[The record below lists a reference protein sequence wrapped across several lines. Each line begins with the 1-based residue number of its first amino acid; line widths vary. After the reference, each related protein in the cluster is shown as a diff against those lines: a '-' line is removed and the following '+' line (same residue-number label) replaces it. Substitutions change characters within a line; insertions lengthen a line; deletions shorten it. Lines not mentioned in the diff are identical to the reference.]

1 MKFRP
6 PFMVQT
12 SPKHQENPLEYLIYR
27 PLLQIITNRPPCMCL
42 CLCFHYFI
50 FKIIF
55 KILCICRYCF
65 ALSYGF
71 QVFFSQYFCRY
82 HAEKIFTKGKCM
94 FVCLKFML
102 LKNFFAANKF
112 WWEKSLANTKLLY
125 LRNFKRTSK
134 ESYEQYWTFLDKF
147 LRNSGQNIEVICSL
161 LKILLYIFSPLSISI
176 LNIIAGQINIQK
188 SIWYLCVLIYSFRRS
203 LEWLHP
209 SFVRSVVTMSCSA
222 WSPMSVGVCSLCDT
236 APIITLLAG
245 NLGSSGS
252 RDEAV
257 WRKTE
262 EIFEEFFSDNS

>member
-1 MKFRP
+1 
-6 PFMVQT
+6 
-12 SPKHQENPLEYLIYR
+12 
-27 PLLQIITNRPPCMCL
+27 
-42 CLCFHYFI
+42 
-50 FKIIF
+50 
-55 KILCICRYCF
+55 
-65 ALSYGF
+65 
-71 QVFFSQYFCRY
+71 
-82 HAEKIFTKGKCM
+82 M

-125 LRNFKRTSK
+125 LKNFKRTSK

-161 LKILLYIFSPLSISI
+161 LKILLYLFSIVHFHLKYNSRTNKYPEIHFL
-176 LNIIAGQINIQK
+176 
-188 SIWYLCVLIYSFRRS
+188 LIYSFRRS

-209 SFVRSVVTMSCSA
+209 SFVRSVVTMSCSL
-222 WSPMSVGVCSLCDT
+222 WSPVSVGVCSLCNT
-236 APIITLLAG
+236 SPIITLLAG
-245 NLGSSGS
+245 NLGSAGS

>member
-1 MKFRP
+1 
-6 PFMVQT
+6 
-12 SPKHQENPLEYLIYR
+12 
-27 PLLQIITNRPPCMCL
+27 MCL
-42 CLCFHYFI
+42 CLCFHYSI
-50 FKIIF
+50 FKSIF

-82 HAEKIFTKGKCM
+82 HAEKIVTKGKCM

-161 LKILLYIFSPLSISI
+161 LKILLYLFSIVHFHLKYNSRTNKYPEIHLI
-176 LNIIAGQINIQK
+176 LMCT
-188 SIWYLCVLIYSFRRS
+188 YLLFQEK
-203 LEWLHP
+203 LG
-209 SFVRSVVTMSCSA
+209 VTASQFCEE
-222 WSPMSVGVCSLCDT
+222 CCDHE
-236 APIITLLAG
+236 LLALVACVG
-245 NLGSSGS
+245 GCLLP
-252 RDEAV
+252 V
-257 WRKTE
+257 
-262 EIFEEFFSDNS
+262 